1 MQPLSLFALRVTTG
15 LLIVWWGLDKLV
27 NVGHAVAVSERFY
40 LGVVSS
46 EGALQAFGVAQ
57 TVLGL
62 LIVAGLFRRLTYPAL
77 LAITG
82 ATALGVWR
90 SIVDPWGW
98 VLEGSNALFYPS
110 AIIVAG
116 ALVLFAFRDHD
127 VWHLDAVVGR
137 PRR

>member
-1 MQPLSLFALRVTTG
+1 MQPFALLALRVTTG
-15 LLIVWWGLDKLV
+15 FLIVWWGLDKLV

-57 TVLGL
+57 TLLGV
-62 LIVAGLFRRLTYPAL
+62 LIVAGLFRRWTYPAL

-116 ALVLFAFRDHD
+116 VFVLLAFREHD
-127 VWHLDAVVGR
+127 EWHLDTGLARRGR
-137 PRR
+137 